1 MSQSRSYAGPTRKLG
16 LPVLPRFALSVE
28 RGRFVIRLYPAEP
41 PRRAEIMSGFGQL
54 YAGYL
59 REHPE
64 FAQIW
69 KNVAQ
74 KRKEW

>member
-1 MSQSRSYAGPTRKLG
+1 MSETFGLYRYETR
-16 LPVLPRFALSVE
+16 AQM
-28 RGRFVIRLYPAEP
+28 
-41 PRRAEIMSGFGQL
+41 MSGFGQL
-54 YAGYL
+54 YAGNL
-59 REHPE
+59 RDHPE